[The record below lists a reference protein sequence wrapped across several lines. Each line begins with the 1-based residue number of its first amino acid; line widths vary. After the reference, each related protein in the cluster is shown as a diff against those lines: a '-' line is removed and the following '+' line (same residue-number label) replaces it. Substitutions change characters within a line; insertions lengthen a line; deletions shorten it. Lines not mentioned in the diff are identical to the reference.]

1 MLSKPRAECL
11 LWIWMQIL
19 LEEQLVKCREEL
31 LMVAIVENE
40 VQIASLT
47 QDLDLAFTGID
58 LKVEIRSKV

>member
-1 MLSKPRAECL
+1 
-11 LWIWMQIL
+11 MQIL